1 MVILHT
7 CAPFL
12 QSPGFPLSSFS
23 RQENCSLPFWAV
35 RVPFQSF
42 CGQPKTRIVVAKAGR
57 GLKLKTQKE
66 NEGEDGKEVGYG
78 DDEEHEADDGFSS
91 RSGFVGRG
99 EGKEFDRDP
108 EFAEIMGACLD
119 DPQKARSKVS
129 PFFFFCTIGISLQI
143 LTFFFGKWWF
153 LQFWCLCF

>member
-7 CAPFL
+7 CARFL
-12 QSPGFPLSSFS
+12 QSPCFPLSSFS
-23 RQENCSLPFWAV
+23 RQENCSPPFWAV

-42 CGQPKTRIVVAKAGR
+42 CGQPKTCIIVAKAGR

-66 NEGEDGKEVGYG
+66 NEGEEVGYG
-78 DDEEHEADDGFSS
+78 DDEEDEADDGFSS

-129 PFFFFCTIGISLQI
+129 PFFFLHYWNFSANFHFL
-143 LTFFFGKWWF
+143 LWEVVVLVWF

>member
-7 CAPFL
+7 CARFL
-12 QSPGFPLSSFS
+12 QSPCFPLSSFS
-23 RQENCSLPFWAV
+23 RQENCSPPFWAV

-42 CGQPKTRIVVAKAGR
+42 CGQPKTCIIVAKAGR

-66 NEGEDGKEVGYG
+66 NEGEEVGYG
-78 DDEEHEADDGFSS
+78 DDEEDEADDGFSS

-129 PFFFFCTIGISLQI
+129 PVFFFCTIGISLQI
-143 LTFFFGKWWF
+143 FTFFFGKWWF
-153 LQFWCLCF
+153 